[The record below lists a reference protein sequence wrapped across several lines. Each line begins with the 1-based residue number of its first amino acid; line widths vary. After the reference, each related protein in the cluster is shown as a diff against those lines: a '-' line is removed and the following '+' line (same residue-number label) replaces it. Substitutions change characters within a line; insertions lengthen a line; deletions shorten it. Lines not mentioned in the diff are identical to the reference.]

1 MTIQQL
7 FDIQHAILQ
16 APMVGAGST
25 DLVAAVSNAGGLG
38 ATGAAP
44 MKPEGLRAHIRE
56 IREKTDQPFNVN
68 LFSPASEMYDQSVK
82 LGTKAKALLE
92 DYHRELGLAE
102 LPEPRALFGPAEAQL
117 DVLIDE
123 KVPVI
128 SFHFGVEA
136 DHVHKIHA
144 AGLKV
149 ISSATT
155 IDEALTLEALGV
167 DAVIAQGA
175 EAGGHRGTFLG
186 DYRQAL
192 IGTLALVPQIVDA
205 VKIPVIAAGGIM
217 DARGIVACR
226 SLGAAAVQMGT
237 AFLGCPE
244 TRIPPLWLS
253 ELKRSTPSRT
263 TVTSAM
269 SGKPARGLRNRYI
282 SEMESLDEPL
292 LPYSLQYS
300 MSVPLRKKALEIGN
314 ADFPTMWSGQGIQLL
329 REIPAGELVSQ
340 WVAESGQ
347 LSTELAGIAI

>member
-1 MTIQQL
+1 M
-7 FDIQHAILQ
+7 A
-16 APMVGAGST
+16 GSGST

-44 MKPEGLRAHIRE
+44 MKPDTLRNHIRE
-56 IREKTDQPFNVN
+56 IRSKTEKPFNIN
-68 LFSPASEMYDQSVK
+68 LFAPASERYDQSVEMGPK
-82 LGTKAKALLE
+82 TRALLE
-92 DYHRELGLAE
+92 QYHRELDLGE
-102 LPEPRALFGPAEAQL
+102 LPEPRTLFGPAEAQL
-117 DVLIDE
+117 DVLIEE

-136 DHVHKIHA
+136 EHVSRIHE

-155 IDEALTLEALGV
+155 IGEARELERLGV

-186 DYRQAL
+186 DYRRAL

-205 VKIPVIAAGGIM
+205 VKVPVIAAGGIM

-226 SLGAAAVQMGT
+226 ALGASAVQMGT

-244 TRIPPLWLS
+244 AKLPPLWLQQ
-253 ELKRSTPSRT
+253 LKESTPSRT
-263 TVTSAM
+263 TVTMAM

-282 SEMESLDEPL
+282 TEMEALDEPL

-300 MSVPLRKKALEIGN
+300 ASGPLRKKAMESGN
-314 ADFPTMWSGQGIQLL
+314 PDFPTMWSGQGVQMLQEL
-329 REIPAGELVSQ
+329 PAGELVR
-340 WVAESGQ
+340 Q
-347 LSTELAGIAI
+347 LVEASEKLTSEMAASPD